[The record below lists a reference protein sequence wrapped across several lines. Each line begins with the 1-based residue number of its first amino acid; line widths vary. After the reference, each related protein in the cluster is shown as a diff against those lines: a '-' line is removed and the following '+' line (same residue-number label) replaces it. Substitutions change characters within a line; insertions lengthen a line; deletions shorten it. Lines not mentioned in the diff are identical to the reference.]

1 MLFTYLGTYAQ
12 GVWVSQSTGFQ
23 TQSTTVTNFSIV
35 DTSVVWISGGDGTGT
50 GFPHHDYSITLDGGK
65 HWVPSEVPTSLIWGW
80 AMIAAS
86 SPTHAW
92 ATFYNTAIN
101 PKGQGQIWHTVDGG
115 ANWIQ
120 QGAGVLFSTPDES
133 FPNVIHFWN
142 DTDGVVIGDPI
153 FGDYEIYTTTD
164 GGATWDAVP
173 SGDIPDPDV
182 IGVDS
187 ETGYTTHIQVV
198 GDTVWFDTNHG
209 RVYRSVDRGYHWTV
223 APTNLVIPIP
233 GTIDISF
240 NNGSNGIARYFNV
253 SNNTSDVVETSDGG
267 ITWSSTF
274 TPVGAM
280 FGADVQSVP
289 GTSKMLV
296 STGSSQ
302 SFSGS
307 SYSLDGGH
315 NWSTIETGTQRVA
328 LGIADSLTMWCG
340 GFTFSPTAN
349 GVFKFIN
356 ISPVACNDVNI
367 NPGTPTSDVPT
378 ICGGDTVTFSTSGV
392 FAPNNGAF
400 SGISWVISSA
410 DISGALNPLIDPSF
424 LTSYLVTFPAP
435 ETDIRQYVNDGSVI
449 DGVNN
454 PYGIY
459 YWTPVVYGNATLLN
473 NPVQFLQDLTLDANC
488 TYTGTSIPIL
498 VDDPNNLN
506 CEISVSEIKAN
517 QLTVSSFIKDRNTLD
532 VRINSASFGKLSI
545 QITDITGRLVVNQN
559 SYVSK
564 GSNHESINVENL
576 ASGTYILKA
585 NVNSNN
591 ATTKVVKY

>member
-1 MLFTYLGTYAQ
+1 M
-12 GVWVSQSTGFQ
+12 
-23 TQSTTVTNFSIV
+23 
-35 DTSVVWISGGDGTGT
+35 
-50 GFPHHDYSITLDGGK
+50 
-65 HWVPSEVPTSLIWGW
+65 
-80 AMIAAS
+80 
-86 SPTHAW
+86 
-92 ATFYNTAIN
+92 
-101 PKGQGQIWHTVDGG
+101 
-115 ANWIQ
+115 
-120 QGAGVLFSTPDES
+120 
-133 FPNVIHFWN
+133 
-142 DTDGVVIGDPI
+142 
-153 FGDYEIYTTTD
+153 
-164 GGATWDAVP
+164 
-173 SGDIPDPDV
+173 
-182 IGVDS
+182 
-187 ETGYTTHIQVV
+187 V

-289 GTSKMLV
+289 GTSNMLV

-498 VDDPNNLN
+498 VDDPNNVN
-506 CEISVSEIKAN
+506 CPISVSEIKAN
-517 QLTVSSFIKDRNTLD
+517 QLSVSSFIKDRNTLD

-585 NVNSNN
+585 NVNGNN